1 MQMDGNETG
10 TGGGIDFRNPACH
23 SGAEINPMSHPQ
35 EKPQDP
41 PGDEPVM
48 NSTVR
53 GDLLRANTS
62 VAIVLMAVLALALV
76 AIFGGLRAARNRER
90 AEAAEA
96 DSRERLQ
103 TAYTEQARAIR
114 VSGEAGS
121 RAAAIAVISNAV
133 AIHPS
138 PELRT
143 EAIACLALSDLVQ
156 EGPLVPT
163 PKDLPRVEMD
173 SRLRYFAYGTS
184 AGNVLIHS
192 LADGSESFLLTAA
205 ALGSPPRGPVG
216 ELSFSPDGRLLAAR
230 FSSGA
235 AVVWNLDSRQPVF
248 ATGLAE
254 TNTKPLLPLNGLM
267 FSADSRRLIFSDRET
282 QGRISVADLATGQT
296 VPSPVAVGGKVFRL
310 RPDLMQVAVVTD
322 TSVDILEYPAGTTN
336 QTVRHPAHVDMIEW
350 SPDGKRLAVSC
361 DNGDVD
367 LWDPEH
373 NVERLFAGHSE
384 RCLRLNFSPDG
395 TLLFSSSRDGTTRLW
410 DTTLCRLIA
419 VGAGMGHIFSPDGH
433 RIGFWRPWDGFGVWR
448 ISPSTLYS
456 IHACDKNEGPLVSID
471 LSADGRW
478 CVGTQS
484 KGIRLWDLAAA
495 DRETYVPGTFTG
507 ARVAMDGR
515 SLFVCR
521 DSGLEV
527 WPLATNAAGGLELP
541 PAAPRIISV
550 PGQAGAHAVALSGDG
565 RWVLVDLPDQRL
577 VRMDLTGVANPVVIQ
592 GRWRAPNLLKGPA
605 SPTGTG
611 RYALSPDGQWV
622 ATGFGFAGDTPKV
635 WNANSGEL
643 AMALPA
649 DTSVVGF
656 SPDGRWLGLAG
667 MNVNSIWSTG
677 GWKLQK
683 LISRDDASLV
693 HGALAFVGGGLIAAS
708 RTRQTVQLYD
718 WQAGEKICDLVA
730 PLAQSVNSL
739 RVSADGSTV
748 VMATAS
754 DMVEVWRLGE
764 LRQALAAMKL
774 DWGMPLPAAGTVPP
788 AGRYGAG
795 SWQVAV
801 IISLGGFTLI
811 TVLALLTL
819 RRHRRAIE
827 RFVIAEAKAAR
838 RNRELDRAKVELMHS
853 HKMQA
858 LGTLATGIAHDFN
871 NLLSVVR
878 MSNKLIGRQA
888 PGDPEIQENV
898 ADIEQAVLQGKNVVR
913 AVLGYGRTG
922 QESDAPA
929 EAGRVVEE
937 TVALLSRE
945 FLSGITLSSELEP
958 NAPKVALGRGL
969 LEQILLNLVV
979 NASEALRGEGRLK
992 IVLRSLPAEAFRALV
1007 LRPRAAEHYL
1017 ELVVTDSGPGISPE
1031 IRDRIFEPFFTTK
1044 RGGTKPGT
1052 GLGLSLVYSIAQ
1064 SAGLGLGVESELG
1077 RGTVFTVLLPV
1088 AADPVRESHSGG
1100 TANPV

>member
-1 MQMDGNETG
+1 
-10 TGGGIDFRNPACH
+10 
-23 SGAEINPMSHPQ
+23 
-35 EKPQDP
+35 
-41 PGDEPVM
+41 M

-62 VAIVLMAVLALALV
+62 VAIVLVAVLALALV
-76 AIFGGLRAARNRER
+76 AIFGGLHAARNRER

-96 DSRERLQ
+96 ASRERLQ
-103 TAYTEQARAIR
+103 TAYTAQARAIR

-121 RAAAIAVISNAV
+121 RAAAIDVISNAV
-133 AIHPS
+133 AIHAS

-143 EAIACLALSDLVQ
+143 EAVACLALSDLVQ
-156 EGPLVPT
+156 EGPLAPT

-173 SRLRYFAYGTS
+173 ARLRYFAYGTTNGS
-184 AGNVLIHS
+184 VQIQS
-192 LADGSESFLLTAA
+192 LADGRESFTLTAA
-205 ALGSPPRGPVG
+205 ALGGETRGAVG
-216 ELSFSPDGRLLAAR
+216 ELSFSPDGRSLAAR
-230 FSSGA
+230 FDTGA
-235 AVVWNLDSRQPVF
+235 AVVWDLAARQPVL
-248 ATGLAE
+248 ATGTAA
-254 TNTKPLLPLNGLM
+254 TNAKPARPLTGLM

-282 QGRISVADLATGQT
+282 QGRISVADLATGHIA
-296 VPSPVAVGGKVFRL
+296 PSPVAVTGKFFRL
-310 RPDLMQVAVVTD
+310 RPDLQQVAVVTD
-322 TSVDILEYPAGTTN
+322 SSVDILNYPAGITN
-336 QTVRHPAHVDMIEW
+336 QTLRHPAHVEMIEW

-361 DNGDVD
+361 DNGDVY

-373 NVERLFAGHSE
+373 NVQRLFAGHSE
-384 RCLRLNFSPDG
+384 RCMRLNFSPDG

-410 DTTLCRLIA
+410 DVMLGRMIA

-433 RIGFWRPWDGFGVWR
+433 RIGFWRPWEGFGVWR
-448 ISPSTLYS
+448 ISPSSLYA
-456 IHACDKNEGPLVSID
+456 IHACDKNEGALVSID
-471 LSADGRW
+471 LSPDGRW
-478 CVGTQS
+478 CVATQS
-484 KGIRLWDLAAA
+484 KGIRLWDLAAG
-495 DRETYVPGTFTG
+495 DRETYVPGNFSG
-507 ARVAMDGR
+507 ARLAMDGH

-521 DSGLEV
+521 NSGLEV
-527 WPLATNAAGGLELP
+527 WPLATNAAGGLDLP
-541 PAAPRIISV
+541 PATPRKISV
-550 PGQAGAHAVALSGDG
+550 PGPAGAHAVALSGDG
-565 RWVLVDLPDQRL
+565 RWALVDLPDQRL
-577 VRMDLTGVANPVVIQ
+577 VRVDLTGMTNPVVIQ

-622 ATGFGFAGDTPKV
+622 ATGFAFAGDTPKV
-635 WNANSGEL
+635 WNGNRGEL

-677 GWKLQK
+677 DWKLQRAVT
-683 LISRDDASLV
+683 RDEASLV
-693 HGALAFVGGGLIAAS
+693 HGALAFAGGGGLIAVS

-718 WQAGEKICDLVA
+718 WRAGKKICDLVA
-730 PLAQSVNSL
+730 PLTQSVNSL
-739 RVSADGSTV
+739 RVSTDGSTL

-764 LRQALAAMKL
+764 LRRALAAMKL
-774 DWGMPLPAAGTVPP
+774 NWGATLSDADIVRAPGQ
-788 AGRYGAG
+788 YGAG

-811 TVLALLTL
+811 TVLALFTL
-819 RRHRRAIE
+819 RRHRTAIE

-838 RNRELDRAKVELMHS
+838 RNRELDQVKVELMHS

-878 MSNKLIGRQA
+878 MSSKLIGRHA
-888 PGDPEIQENV
+888 PDDPEIRENV

-922 QESDAPA
+922 QEPDAPA

-937 TVALLSRE
+937 TLALLSRE
-945 FLSGITLSSELEP
+945 FLSGITLSAELEP
-958 NAPKVALGRGL
+958 NAPPVALGRGL

-979 NASEALRGEGRLK
+979 NASEAMQGEGRLT
-992 IVLRSLPAEAFRALV
+992 IR
-1007 LRPRAAEHYL
+1007 LRPRPAGEFASLILRPRPAERHL
-1017 ELVVTDSGPGISPE
+1017 ELIVANTGPGISAE

-1044 RGGTKPGT
+1044 RGGAKPGT

-1064 SAGLGLGVESELG
+1064 QAGLGLGVESEPG

-1088 AADPVRESHSGG
+1088 AAAPVRESHSGG
-1100 TANPV
+1100 TDNPV